1 MKKRVLLVL
10 TLVLCLLALPALAD
24 NICKFDRTVT
34 TFFEGET
41 LQTKLILEGE
51 PTTGTVTYSTNA
63 AHNAVVDE
71 NGLVTGVSK
80 GLATITAKVKT
91 EKRTFTATIQLN
103 VLRKVNEI
111 TVKEEYLNLIPS
123 DDPLI
128 APLLLVEEEEELPE
142 AADGL
147 ITPVAPAA
155 KEDEEAEQILVLR
168 LGTNQSV
175 QASCKPTD
183 ANNRQFVLSSSDES
197 IVRISSNN
205 LVPKGVGEC
214 VVTVASKQN
223 PEVNVTYRTLVV
235 QPVTRVQL
243 SADAKYTHV
252 GKTMKLTPIFTPDN
266 ASIQGVTWT
275 SSNKQVATV
284 DENGV
289 VTGVKKGSA
298 TITAKAVDGSGR
310 NANITVNVQQQP
322 ESITLKETDVT
333 INMGSYRTLQA
344 TVLPNNTNNKKVTW
358 TSSDESVAKVNSSG
372 RVTPVAVG
380 DCTITCQ
387 SADFPEVSATANI
400 TVNQLVTKIAFAE
413 KEVSFDVN
421 TSLQVFW
428 EVSPQTATNPG
439 VTFSTNKEAI
449 ATVDA
454 NGLITGHKRGECYI
468 TAKAVDGSGKTAR
481 IKVNVLQPVEGVHMK
496 NDSLNVGVDES
507 ISAQAVLE
515 PADASNTNMTWTSAD
530 PTIATVKGTRTKPTI
545 TGRRWGTTTITGVTE
560 DGGYSTTATVKVG
573 NYDKALKITDL
584 YLSDNKIKIVVRN
597 ESNMN
602 INRFYYTICCYDF
615 EDNPI
620 VCHENGGSSF
630 DGSYRYTLYEGDS
643 TTHGRFHFGD
653 FVQPETKIAR
663 VTMQIT
669 SYSTDEG
676 FYRDINEN
684 KQVVFEY
691 KTSEFVGKPEP
702 TEEPVIVP
710 AG

>member
-1 MKKRVLLVL
+1 MKKRMVLVL

-24 NICKFDRTVT
+24 NVCKFDRTVT

-41 LQTKLILEGE
+41 LQTQLILEGE
-51 PTTGTVTYSTNA
+51 PATGTVTYSTNA

-80 GLATITAKVKT
+80 GGATITAKVKT
-91 EKRTFTATIQLN
+91 EKRTYTANIQLN

-128 APLLLVEEEEELPE
+128 APLLPAEEEELLPG
-142 AADGL
+142 ASDML
-147 ITPVAPAA
+147 ITPVAPAV
-155 KEDEEAEQILVLR
+155 KEAEPILVLR
-168 LGTNQSV
+168 LGANQSV
-175 QASCKPTD
+175 QATCKPTD
-183 ANNRQFVLSSSDES
+183 ANNRQFVLTSSDES
-197 IVRISSNN
+197 IVRVNSNN
-205 LVPKGVGEC
+205 LIPKGVGEC
-214 VVTVASKQN
+214 VITVASKQN

-243 SADAKYTHV
+243 SSETKSTYV
-252 GKTMKLTPIFTPDN
+252 GKTLQLTPVYSPEN
-266 ASIQGVTWT
+266 ASIQGVTWS
-275 SSNKQVATV
+275 SSNPAVATV

-310 NANITVNVQQQP
+310 NANLSINVLQQP
-322 ESITLKETDVT
+322 QSITLKETDVS
-333 INMGSYRTLQA
+333 INMGAYRTLTA
-344 TVLPNNTNNKKVTW
+344 TVLPSNTNNKKVTW

-372 RVTPVAVG
+372 RVTPVSVG

-387 SADFPEVSATANI
+387 SVDFPEVSATASI

-413 KEVSFDVN
+413 KEVSFDVD

-428 EVSPQTATNPG
+428 EVSPQTATNPE
-439 VTFSTNKEAI
+439 VTFSSNKEAI
-449 ATVDA
+449 ATVDQ

-468 TAKAVDGSGKTAR
+468 TAKAVDGSGKSAR

-507 ISAQAVLE
+507 IYAQAVLE
-515 PADASNTNMTWTSAD
+515 PSDASNNKMTWTSAD
-530 PTIATVKGTRTKPTI
+530 PTIATVKGTRTKPTV
-545 TGRRWGTTTITGVTE
+545 TGHRWGTTTITGVTE
-560 DGGYSTTATVKVG
+560 DGGYSTSATVKVG

-584 YLSDNKIKIVVRN
+584 YLNNNKIKIVVRN

-602 INRFYYTICCYDF
+602 ITRFYYTICCYDF

-643 TTHGRFHFGD
+643 TTHGRFNFGD
-653 FVQPETKIAR
+653 FLQPDTRIAR

-669 SYSTDEG
+669 GYSTDEG
-676 FYRDINEN
+676 FFRDINED
-684 KQVVFEY
+684 KQIVFEY

>member
-1 MKKRVLLVL
+1 MKKRIVLVL

-34 TFFEGET
+34 TLFEGET

-51 PTTGTVTYSTNA
+51 PTTGKVTYSTNA

-128 APLLLVEEEEELPE
+128 APLLAPAEEQAP
-142 AADGL
+142 AADNAL
-147 ITPVAPAA
+147 ITPLTPV
-155 KEDEEAEQILVLR
+155 KEEVEKILVLR
-168 LGTNQSV
+168 LGTSQSV

-205 LVPKGVGEC
+205 LVPKRTGEC

-243 SADAKYTHV
+243 SADAKATYV

-275 SSNKQVATV
+275 SSNKQIATV

-289 VTGVKKGSA
+289 VTGVKKGST
-298 TITAKAVDGSGR
+298 TITAKAMDGSGR
-310 NANITVNVQQQP
+310 NANITVNVHQQP

-344 TVLPNNTNNKKVTW
+344 TVLPNNTTNKKVTW
-358 TSSDESVAKVNSSG
+358 SSSDESVAKVNTSG
-372 RVTPVAVG
+372 RVTPVSVG
-380 DCTITCQ
+380 ECTITCQ
-387 SADFPEVSATANI
+387 SEDFPEVSATANI
-400 TVNQLVTKIAFAE
+400 TINQLVTKIAFAE
-413 KEVSFDVN
+413 KEVSFDVD

-428 EVSPQTATNPG
+428 EVSPANATNPE
-439 VTFSTNKEAI
+439 VTFSTNKESI
-449 ATVDA
+449 ATVDK

-496 NDSLNVGVDES
+496 NDSLNVGVAES
-507 ISAQAVLE
+507 IYAQAVLE

-530 PTIATVKGTRTKPTI
+530 TTIATVKGTRTKPTI

-584 YLSDNKIKIVVRN
+584 YLNDNKIKIVVRN

-643 TTHGRFHFGD
+643 TTHGLFHFGD
-653 FVQPETKIAR
+653 FIQPETKIAR

-676 FYRDINEN
+676 FFRDINEN

>member
-1 MKKRVLLVL
+1 MKKRIVLVL

-34 TFFEGET
+34 TLFEGET

-128 APLLLVEEEEELPE
+128 APLLAPAEERAP
-142 AADGL
+142 AADTAL
-147 ITPVAPAA
+147 ITPLTPV
-155 KEDEEAEQILVLR
+155 KEEVEKILVLR
-168 LGTNQSV
+168 LGTSQSV

-205 LVPKGVGEC
+205 LVPKRAGEC

-243 SADAKYTHV
+243 SADAKATYV

-275 SSNKQVATV
+275 SSNKQIATV

-289 VTGVKKGSA
+289 VTGVKKGST
-298 TITAKAVDGSGR
+298 TITAKAMDGSGR
-310 NANITVNVQQQP
+310 NANITVNVHQQP

-333 INMGSYRTLQA
+333 INIGSYRTLQA
-344 TVLPNNTNNKKVTW
+344 TVLPNNTTNKKVTW
-358 TSSDESVAKVNSSG
+358 SSSDESVAKVNTSG
-372 RVTPVAVG
+372 RVTPVSVG
-380 DCTITCQ
+380 ECTITCQ
-387 SADFPEVSATANI
+387 SENFPEVSATANI
-400 TVNQLVTKIAFAE
+400 TINQLVTKIAFAE
-413 KEVSFDVN
+413 KEVSFDVD

-428 EVSPQTATNPG
+428 EVSPANATNPE
-439 VTFSTNKEAI
+439 VTFSTNKESI
-449 ATVDA
+449 ATVDK

-496 NDSLNVGVDES
+496 NDSLNVGVAES

-530 PTIATVKGTRTKPTI
+530 TTIATVKGTRTKPTI

-584 YLSDNKIKIVVRN
+584 YLNDNKIKIVVRN

-643 TTHGRFHFGD
+643 TTHGLFHFGD
-653 FVQPETKIAR
+653 FIQPETKIAR

-676 FYRDINEN
+676 FFRDINEN

>member
-1 MKKRVLLVL
+1 MKKRIAIVLA
-10 TLVLCLLALPALAD
+10 LVLCMLALPALAD

-41 LQTKLILEGE
+41 LQTKLILEGDPE
-51 PTTGTVTYSTNA
+51 SGTVTYSTNA

-91 EKRTFTATIQLN
+91 EKRTYTATIQLN

-111 TVKEEYLNLIPS
+111 TVKEESLNLIPS

-128 APLLLVEEEEELPE
+128 EPLLLADEPE
-142 AADGL
+142 QPETNGL
-147 ITPVAPAA
+147 ITPVAPQ
-155 KEDEEAEQILVLR
+155 EEVEQILVLR
-168 LGTNQSV
+168 LGSNQSV
-175 QASCKPTD
+175 QATCKPTD
-183 ANNRQFVLSSSDES
+183 ANNRKFVLSSSDES
-197 IVRISSNN
+197 IVKVSSNN
-205 LVPKGVGEC
+205 LIPKGVGEC

-235 QPVTRVQL
+235 QPVTRVQV
-243 SADAKYTHV
+243 SADTKTTYV
-252 GKTMKLTPIFTPDN
+252 GKTLQLTPVFTPEN

-310 NANITVNVQQQP
+310 NGNITINVYQQP

-344 TVLPNNTNNKKVTW
+344 TVLPSNTNNKKVTW
-358 TSSDESVAKVNSSG
+358 SSSDESVAKVNASG

-380 DCTITCQ
+380 QCTITCQ
-387 SADFPEVSATANI
+387 SADFPEVYATANI

-413 KEVSFDVN
+413 KEVSFDVH

-439 VTFSTNKEAI
+439 VTFSTNNKSV
-449 ATVDA
+449 ATVDE

-468 TAKAVDGSGKTAR
+468 TAKAVDGSGKSAR

-496 NDSLNVGVDES
+496 NDSLSVGVNES
-507 ISAQAVLE
+507 ITATAVLE
-515 PADASNTNMTWTSAD
+515 PSDASNNRMTWTSAD
-530 PTIATVKGTRTKPTI
+530 TTIATVKGTRNKPTI
-545 TGRRWGTTTITGVTE
+545 TGHRWGTTTITGVTE
-560 DGGYSTTATVKVG
+560 DGGYSTSATVKVG

-584 YLSDNKIKIVVRN
+584 YLRDNQIKIVVKN

-602 INRFYYTICCYDF
+602 ITRFYYTIYCYDF

-653 FVQPETKIAR
+653 YLQPETSIAR

-676 FYRDINEN
+676 FFRDINEN
-684 KQVVFEY
+684 KQIVFEY

-702 TEEPVIVP
+702 TEVPVITP
-710 AG
+710 AE